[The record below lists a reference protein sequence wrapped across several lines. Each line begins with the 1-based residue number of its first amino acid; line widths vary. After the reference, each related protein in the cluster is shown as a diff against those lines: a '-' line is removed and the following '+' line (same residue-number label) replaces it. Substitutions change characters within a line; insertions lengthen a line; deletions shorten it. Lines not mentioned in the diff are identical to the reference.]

1 MHVINH
7 NKDEKVNKGRINLK
21 YNKPKTELREAS
33 SRTGGQTGRQTITGT
48 AAEVEFG
55 FRG

>member
-1 MHVINH
+1 MHVISY
-7 NKDEKVNKGRINLK
+7 NKDEKAYKGRINLK

-33 SRTGGQTGRQTITGT
+33 STNRRAGRQTITGT